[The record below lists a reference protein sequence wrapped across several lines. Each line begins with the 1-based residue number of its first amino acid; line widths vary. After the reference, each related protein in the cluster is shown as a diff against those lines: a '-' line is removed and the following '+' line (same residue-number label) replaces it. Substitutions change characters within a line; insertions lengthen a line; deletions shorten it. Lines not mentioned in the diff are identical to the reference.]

1 MMFKKTLAA
10 LCIGSFVTGTAIAA
24 VSPEEAARLGKDLTP
39 MGAEAAGNADGSIP
53 AWNPA
58 GTPIPADF
66 VAGSDNYV
74 DAYPGEKPLYTIDG
88 SNYQEYADILT
99 EGSKAIFEK
108 MGHARAAQTKEW
120 LASLPAD

>member
-1 MMFKKTLAA
+1 MFKKTLAA
-10 LCIGSFVTGTAIAA
+10 LALGSVVAGAATAA

-39 MGAEAAGNADGSIP
+39 MGAEAGPNADGSIP

-74 DAYPGEKPLYTIDG
+74 DAYPGEEPLYTIDVN
-88 SNYQEYADILT
+88 NYQEYADILT

-108 MGHARAAQTKEW
+108 LGPD
-120 LASLPAD
+120 LPGLIATFDKRVS